1 MTGNILAA
9 ERSNIEKSMAKLL
22 NRLWQPT
29 LKRVPA
35 GSVKKCGY
43 MQLFLLNMEMRLL
56 HEAAGVKLHSIWCT
70 VCKSPGTTQF
80 RQSILSPSNKG
91 APGAPQLL
99 PPLQCAFYTTILIGC
114 ITKASGLFYVHVKL
128 NVIRTTVIYR
138 SGTMIWIHF
147 STENN

>member
-9 ERSNIEKSMAKLL
+9 ERSHIEKSMAKLL

-29 LKRVPA
+29 IKRIPA

-70 VCKSPGTTQF
+70 VYKSPGTPNSAVEFFHHLTKVLP
-80 RQSILSPSNKG
+80 RVPTLLSI
-91 APGAPQLL
+91 
-99 PPLQCAFYTTILIGC
+99 LQCAFYTTVLIGC
-114 ITKASGLFYVHVKL
+114 ITKTGEL
-128 NVIRTTVIYR
+128 RTCPIKRRKYNHHLR
-138 SGTMIWIHF
+138 YCFRKWFKNHH
-147 STENN
+147 